1 MKIRTAAVLG
11 ILVAIAPPMFA
22 AEKPCSMLTGAELS
36 AATGA
41 KVGEGQDTTMVIP
54 SGPAKGQTMLGCM
67 WRVGEVGMVS
77 ISLIVAAKGPE
88 REAGLARLRE
98 GTKKLEAQG
107 WKRETKEFSDA
118 KCSVLTP
125 PASQEHSPIMTGCM
139 AEAKGMGLSVGHMT
153 GPMDKSIGMDNVHT
167 LLETVVSRLP

>member
-54 SGPAKGQTMLGCM
+54 
-67 WRVGEVGMVS
+67 
-77 ISLIVAAKGPE
+77 E
-88 REAGLARLRE
+88 RTREGADNAGLYVACRRSRDGVDQLDR
-98 GTKKLEAQG
+98 GGQRAG
-107 WKRETKEFSDA
+107 
-118 KCSVLTP
+118 
-125 PASQEHSPIMTGCM
+125 SQRR
-139 AEAKGMGLSVGHMT
+139 GLPGFEKAPRS
-153 GPMDKSIGMDNVHT
+153 
-167 LLETVVSRLP
+167 